1 MKKRTKIIISTV
13 LVFIVLAI
21 AGIFLGALYLYNF
34 ALNPKNMKDVFTK
47 DSTAVSRSE
56 TSGKAK
62 ENPDWLKENS
72 TEEYMNSNDGL
83 KLHAYQVQQKKKSDL
98 YAVIVHGYKGNG
110 LKMSSYAKRFYD
122 MGFNL
127 VVPDLRAHG
136 KSEGNY
142 IGMGWHD
149 RLDVLKWTNSIIE
162 KNENAKVVLFG
173 VSMGAATVMMASGEK
188 MPQQVKAIIED
199 CGYTS
204 VEAEFKKELK
214 TAFNLPSFPLLNAAS
229 LITDIKAGYNFKE
242 ASAINQVKKL
252 KKPALF
258 IHGDKD
264 TFVPFSMLDEV
275 YNAASCEKEK
285 LVVKGAGHAKSSSV
299 DPDLYWG
306 TIKNFLNK
314 HVTNN

>member
-1 MKKRTKIIISTV
+1 MAKNVVKKLQEKGADIQALV
-13 LVFIVLAI
+13 LMLNKAYADELLAWAQYSAPVGLCI
-21 AGIFLGALYLYNF
+21 GKL
-34 ALNPKNMKDVFTK
+34 
-47 DSTAVSRSE
+47 RS
-56 TSGKAK
+56 
-62 ENPDWLKENS
+62 D
-72 TEEYMNSNDGL
+72 
-83 KLHAYQVQQKKKSDL
+83 
-98 YAVIVHGYKGNG
+98 
-110 LKMSSYAKRFYD
+110 
-122 MGFNL
+122 
-127 VVPDLRAHG
+127 
-136 KSEGNY
+136 
-142 IGMGWHD
+142 
-149 RLDVLKWTNSIIE
+149 
-162 KNENAKVVLFG
+162 
-173 VSMGAATVMMASGEK
+173 
-188 MPQQVKAIIED
+188 
-199 CGYTS
+199 

-314 HVTNN
+314 YVTNN